1 MAPPEA
7 KKPGK
12 KNSLLAN
19 AASSAIGGVVH
30 ACIEQPLTTP
40 VEASITQMQINGKG
54 FFVNFKELYSRGIWN
69 GLYRAFPTAMAGAA
83 PKAVV
88 HYGFLNYWINYHTS
102 DGDIRSATKLQ
113 SALIGAST
121 GASEVIITSP
131 INFVKFA
138 CSAPSGATRAW

>member
-7 KKPGK
+7 KTAAK

-19 AASSAIGGVVH
+19 AASSAIGGIIH
-30 ACIEQPLTTP
+30 ACIEQPITTP

-54 FFVNFKELYSRGIWN
+54 FFSNFKELYGRGIWN

-88 HYGFLNYWINYHTS
+88 HYGSVMHQLIAAEVVTRLTFKISVHREFFLFTFL
-102 DGDIRSATKLQ
+102 DLLRIRS
-113 SALIGAST
+113 G
-121 GASEVIITSP
+121 
-131 INFVKFA
+131 F
-138 CSAPSGATRAW
+138 